1 MSEESN
7 FDLRNIAEFIWEMI
21 KTAVTVV
28 IIVYLI
34 KTYIFQLFSVDGQ
47 SMEPTLHHKEMI
59 LVDKLSYFFRNPARG
74 EIIVFEKPDAKN
86 INFIKRII
94 GLPGETLEIHN
105 NQIIIKNEN
114 HPEGIVLDE
123 EYIPSDYPT
132 NGDYQYNIGEN
143 EIFVMGDNRTNSQDS
158 RVLGPIN
165 EDLIIGRGL
174 FVYWPISDAFWIFNP
189 AYNLNLIYLNSNFI
203 GTPAN

>member
-1 MSEESN
+1 MPEESN
-7 FDLRNIAEFIWEMI
+7 FDLRNIAEFLWEMI
-21 KTAVTVV
+21 KTAITVV

-47 SMEPTLHHKEMI
+47 SMEPTMHHKEML
-59 LVDKLSYFFRNPARG
+59 LVDKLSYFFRSPGRG

-105 NQIIIKNEN
+105 NQVTIKNDE
-114 HPEGIVLDE
+114 HPEGIVLEE
-123 EYIPSDYPT
+123 EYIPNDYPT
-132 NGDYQYNIGEN
+132 NGDYEYQIAEN
-143 EIFVMGDNRTNSQDS
+143 EVFVMGDNRTNSQDS

-165 EDLIIGRGL
+165 QDQIIGRAL
-174 FVYWPISDAFWIFNP
+174 FVYWPINEAFWIFSP
-189 AYNLNLIYLNSNFI
+189 TYNLNLIYLNSNFI
-203 GTPAN
+203 GTPDS